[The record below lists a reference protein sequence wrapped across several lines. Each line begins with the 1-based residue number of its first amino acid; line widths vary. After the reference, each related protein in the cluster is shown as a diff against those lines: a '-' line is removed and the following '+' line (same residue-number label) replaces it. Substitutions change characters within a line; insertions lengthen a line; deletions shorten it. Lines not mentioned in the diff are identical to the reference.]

1 MKKIVDCIA
10 RISYL
15 RCYDLMQYLI
25 S

>member
-15 RCYDLMQYLI
+15 RCYDLM
-25 S
+25 